1 MNGWCYYWLLL
12 LLIFIEWVV
21 LLFLSLIV
29 SVIDCYCYLFFLS
42 GRCYYWLFLV
52 VIYWVF
58 IVNVIDFH
66 WVGGANIYCYW
77 VLLLLIFI
85 EWLVLGRWLIPQKSS
100 LEEEKASGK
109 LELDLLLEKWI
120 LFVVTRNAIAFLFL
134 SKIYFQNS
142 CWSWN
147 LSKLATVKNF
157 NKHFRQSISIGFW
170 QENLQ
175 RDFTIRNVRTTFLIL
190 QNFSRERDS
199 YCKSWGILS
208 ATPAI
213 LWPWCSRQCKSY
225 STTRFPKEEY
235 RGEESICHFFLGS
248 GRLISFGIIYLKF
261 NFCDKF
267 RTNFSF
273 LVKNKLVWK
282 SFLSFSWS
290 KNVRILICNKK
301 TTR

>member
-1 MNGWCYYWLLL
+1 MWVGAWVFINLYWLLLSEWCYYWLLL
-12 LLIFIEWVV
+12 SV
-21 LLFLSLIV
+21 IV
-29 SVIDCYCYLFFLS
+29 INFYWMDGVTIDCYC
-42 GRCYYWLFLV
+42 
-52 VIYWVF
+52 YWVF

-273 LVKNKLVWK
+273 LAKNKLVWK
-282 SFLSFSWS
+282 
-290 KNVRILICNKK
+290 
-301 TTR
+301 

>member
-85 EWLVLGRWLIPQKSS
+85 EWLVLERWLIPQKSS

-134 SKIYFQNS
+134 NLFSKF
-142 CWSWN
+142 
-147 LSKLATVKNF
+147 LLKL
-157 NKHFRQSISIGFW
+157 
-170 QENLQ
+170 E
-175 RDFTIRNVRTTFLIL
+175 
-190 QNFSRERDS
+190 
-199 YCKSWGILS
+199 
-208 ATPAI
+208 
-213 LWPWCSRQCKSY
+213 
-225 STTRFPKEEY
+225 
-235 RGEESICHFFLGS
+235 
-248 GRLISFGIIYLKF
+248 
-261 NFCDKF
+261 
-267 RTNFSF
+267 
-273 LVKNKLVWK
+273 LVKVGYCQEL
-282 SFLSFSWS
+282 
-290 KNVRILICNKK
+290 
-301 TTR
+301 